1 MATSYT
7 KEFTS
12 LASTTLEKYQP
23 NIADNFFNEFV
34 LMGEIKKNGGYLEGA
49 TGTKVVEPLVYAAN
63 STAKAYSGYDLLDT
77 TPQDTI
83 TSALYDYKNYDASI
97 VIAGDEIEANKGES
111 QVINLLDSKVK
122 NAEMSL
128 KNMINTDMFVGNG
141 TDSKKIL
148 GLAQIV
154 EASGSVG
161 SIDPA
166 TSTFWTSYEE
176 NTGGAL
182 TLLQIDTAVIDI
194 SRGSGKIYRPNIII
208 TTPTLYGKINS
219 LLVANQ
225 RYTNGKTAEAGFES
239 LNHMGVNITYD
250 EACTAGVVYLLN
262 TNYLRLR
269 YSGTRNF
276 TVTPFDKAI
285 NQDAQ
290 VAHIQW
296 RGAFTTN
303 NRMALGKLTAKTA

>member
-7 KEFTS
+7 KEFNS
-12 LASTTLEKYQP
+12 LASTTLEEYSKI
-23 NIADNFFNEFV
+23 IADNFFNEFV
-34 LMGEIKKNGGYLEGA
+34 LMGDIKKKGGYQEGA
-49 TGTKVVEPLVYAAN
+49 SGTKVVEPLVYSAN

-77 TPQDTI
+77 TPQDNI
-83 TSALYDYKNYDASI
+83 TSAIYDYKNYDVSV
-97 VIAGDEIEANKGES
+97 VIAGDEIEANTGKN
-111 QVINLLDSKVK
+111 QVINLLTAKVK

-128 KNMINTDMFVGNG
+128 KNMLNTDMFVGNG
-141 TDSKKIL
+141 SDSKKIL

-154 EASGSVG
+154 EATGTIGEIS
-161 SIDPA
+161 P
-166 TSTFWTSYEE
+166 TTNTWWTSYEE
-176 NTGGAL
+176 NTSTAL
-182 TLLQIDTAVIDI
+182 TLQQIDTAVIDI
-194 SRGSGKIYRPNIII
+194 SRGSGKVFRPNIVI
-208 TTPTLYGKINS
+208 TTPTLYAKINA

-239 LNHMGVNITYD
+239 LNHMGVDIAYD
-250 EACTAGVVYLLN
+250 EACTSGVLYLLN
-262 TNYLRLR
+262 TNYLKLR
-269 YSGTRNF
+269 YSATRNF

-303 NRMALGKLTAKTA
+303 NRSALGKLTAKTA